1 MPPITFSTFYP
12 NASNMGTI
20 IKIYDSVMIWLG
32 GIARDKIL
40 HLLAGVLIAAFFA
53 LIVPCS
59 AGWCSI
65 FAVFAGVAKEVIDQ
79 YRYNGWDWADLAYTV
94 IGGLIIQIFAWL

>member
-1 MPPITFSTFYP
+1 ME
-12 NASNMGTI
+12 TI

-40 HLLAGVLIAAFFA
+40 HLLAGVLIAALFA